1 MWVGELILTDLDVI
15 QGQFEWSDAS
25 RVQFKRHRK
34 AQRGLKSYQSAES
47 NDSRERRQYWPVRT
61 ELVKMAAS
69 SKGPNVDYL
78 RSLLQWIVAD
88 RELPVSW
95 LRTRKIL
102 WQYFLWQT
110 LSPPQKKSSI
120 SSTSLVCLYSCLSVC
135 VSLHKPSSW
144 WRPTPSGVR
153 CEFGAKRPTSTCAWT
168 VGGNWWAGWVSL
180 TLQYTQYKLLSSR
193 LWSVRK

>member
-25 RVQFKRHRK
+25 RVRFKRHRK

-110 LSPPQKKSSI
+110 LSPPKKNQAYLAHPWSVYI
-120 SSTSLVCLYSCLSVC
+120 PVCLYVCLFTSPARGGGRH
-135 VSLHKPSSW
+135 L
-144 WRPTPSGVR
+144 RESGANSGQR
-153 CEFGAKRPTSTCAWT
+153 D
-168 VGGNWWAGWVSL
+168 
-180 TLQYTQYKLLSSR
+180 QLLP
-193 LWSVRK
+193 VHEP